1 MSKDSTEKDNLDS
14 ANIDNEKVKEIFE
27 IIQRGSEEILVEGD
41 LKKKIILSLQEG
53 KPLNVKLGLDPT
65 SPDLHLGHTVVLM
78 KLRELQK
85 LGHKVT
91 LLIGDFTAK
100 IGDPSGRNTTR
111 PVLTDEEIE
120 ENSRTYFEQV
130 GLIIDMDAVLVRKNS
145 EWANKLSSSEMIR
158 LAGVTTVARM
168 LERDDF
174 TNRYQSGKSISL
186 HEFLY
191 PLMQGYDSVIL
202 NSDLELGGTDQKF
215 NLLMG
220 RDVQR
225 FFGQDVQCILTMPIL
240 EGLDGVEKMSKSK
253 NNYIGFKDEA
263 DQMFGKIMSLS
274 DELMWRY
281 IDLLTFKGDSEKK
294 KLKQSVL
301 EGQNPKNIKIELAS
315 DIVGRFY
322 NRETAIKV
330 ANDFEERFKNNKIP
344 ESIDEKVFKGKGFD
358 IVFLLKNT
366 GLARSTSDAFRSIQ
380 QGAVRVDGQKV
391 FEREL
396 VLKNGCYVLQ
406 VGKRSFIRVRVE

>member
-1 MSKDSTEKDNLDS
+1 MPNDSTEKDNLDS
-14 ANIDNEKVKEIFE
+14 TSMDNEKVKEIIE
-27 IIQRGSEEILVEGD
+27 IIQRGSEEILVEAD
-41 LKKKIILSLQEG
+41 LKKKIIFSLQKG

-130 GLIIDMDAVLVRKNS
+130 GLILDMDEVVIRKNS
-145 EWANKLSSSEMIR
+145 EWANALSSSEMIR

-174 TNRYQSGKSISL
+174 TKRYQSGKSISL

-191 PLMQGYDSVIL
+191 PLMQGYDSVVL

-240 EGLDGVEKMSKSK
+240 EGLDGVDKMSKSK
-253 NNYIGFKDEA
+253 NNYVGLKDDA

-281 IDLLTFKGDSEKK
+281 IDLLTFKSDSEKK

-301 EGQNPKNIKIELAS
+301 EGLNPKNIKIELAV
-315 DIVGRFY
+315 DIVERFY
-322 NRETAIKV
+322 DRGTALKV
-330 ANDFEERFKNNKIP
+330 ANEFEERFKNNKIP
-344 ESIDEKVFKGKGFD
+344 ESIEEKVFKGEGFD
-358 IVFLLKNT
+358 IIFLLKNT
-366 GLARSTSDAFRSIQ
+366 GLVRSTSDAFRSIQ
-380 QGAVRVDGQKV
+380 QGAVRVNGQKV
-391 FEREL
+391 LEREL

>member
-1 MSKDSTEKDNLDS
+1 MPNYSNEKDNLDS
-14 ANIDNEKVKEIFE
+14 TNIDNEKVKEIIE
-27 IIQRGSEEILVEGD
+27 IIQRGTEEILVEAD
-41 LKKKIILSLQEG
+41 LKKKLIFSLKKG
-53 KPLNVKLGLDPT
+53 KPLNIKLGLDPT

-78 KLRELQK
+78 KLRELQN

-130 GLIIDMDAVLVRKNS
+130 GLILDMDTVVIRKNS
-145 EWANKLSSSEMIR
+145 EWANTLSSSEMIR

-174 TNRYQSGKSISL
+174 TKRYQSGKSISL

-191 PLMQGYDSVIL
+191 PLMQGYDSVVL
-202 NSDLELGGTDQKF
+202 NTDLELGGTDQKF

-240 EGLDGVEKMSKSK
+240 EGLDGVDKMSKSK
-253 NNYIGFKDEA
+253 NNYVGLKDDA

-281 IDLLTFKGDSEKK
+281 IDLLTFKSDSEKK

-301 EGQNPKNIKIELAS
+301 EGRNPKNIKIELAF
-315 DIVGRFY
+315 DIVERFY
-322 NRETAIKV
+322 DRGTALKA
-330 ANDFEERFKNNKIP
+330 ANDFEERFKNNKMP
-344 ESIDEKVFKGKGFD
+344 ESIEEKVFKGEGFD

-366 GLARSTSDAFRSIQ
+366 GLVRSTSDAFRSIQ

>member
-1 MSKDSTEKDNLDS
+1 MPNDSTEKDNLDS
-14 ANIDNEKVKEIFE
+14 TSMDNEKVKEIIE
-27 IIQRGSEEILVEGD
+27 IIQRGSEEILVEAD
-41 LKKKIILSLQEG
+41 LKKKIIFSLQKG

-130 GLIIDMDAVLVRKNS
+130 GLILDMDEVVIRKNS
-145 EWANKLSSSEMIR
+145 EWANTLSSSEMIR

-174 TNRYQSGKSISL
+174 TKRYQSGKSISL

-191 PLMQGYDSVIL
+191 PLMQGYDSVVL
-202 NSDLELGGTDQKF
+202 KSDIELGGTDQKF

-225 FFGQDVQCILTMPIL
+225 FFGQEVQCILTMPIL
-240 EGLDGVEKMSKSK
+240 EGLDGVDKMSKSK
-253 NNYIGFKDEA
+253 NNYVGLKDDA

-281 IDLLTFKGDSEKK
+281 IDLLTFKSDSEKK

-301 EGQNPKNIKIELAS
+301 EGLNPKNIKIELAV
-315 DIVGRFY
+315 DIVERFY
-322 NRETAIKV
+322 DRGTALKV
-330 ANDFEERFKNNKIP
+330 ANEFEERFKNNKIP
-344 ESIDEKVFKGKGFD
+344 ESIEEKVFKGEGFD
-358 IVFLLKNT
+358 IIFLLKNT
-366 GLARSTSDAFRSIQ
+366 GLVRSTSDAFRSIQ
-380 QGAVRVDGQKV
+380 QGSVRVNGQKV
-391 FEREL
+391 LEREL

>member
-1 MSKDSTEKDNLDS
+1 MPNDSIEKDNLDS
-14 ANIDNEKVKEIFE
+14 TNMDNEKVKEIIE
-27 IIQRGSEEILVEGD
+27 IIQRGSEEILVEAD
-41 LKKKIILSLQEG
+41 LKKKIIFSLQNG
-53 KPLNVKLGLDPT
+53 KPLNIKLGLDPT

-111 PVLTDEEIE
+111 PVLTEEEIE

-130 GLIIDMDAVLVRKNS
+130 GLILDMDAVVIRKNS
-145 EWANKLSSSEMIR
+145 EWANALSSSEMIR

-174 TNRYQSGKSISL
+174 TKRYQSGKSISL

-191 PLMQGYDSVIL
+191 PLMQGYDSVVL

-240 EGLDGVEKMSKSK
+240 EGLDGVDKMSKSK
-253 NNYIGFKDEA
+253 NNYVGLKDDA

-281 IDLLTFKGDSEKK
+281 IDLLTFKSDSEKK

-301 EGQNPKNIKIELAS
+301 EGLNPKNIKIELAV
-315 DIVGRFY
+315 DIVERFY
-322 NRETAIKV
+322 DRGTALKV
-330 ANDFEERFKNNKIP
+330 ANEFEERFKNNKIP
-344 ESIDEKVFKGKGFD
+344 ESIEEKVFKGEGFD
-358 IVFLLKNT
+358 IIFLLKNT
-366 GLARSTSDAFRSIQ
+366 GLVRSTSDAFRSIQ
-380 QGAVRVDGQKV
+380 QGSVRVNGQKV
-391 FEREL
+391 LEREL

>member
-1 MSKDSTEKDNLDS
+1 MPNYSNEKDNLDS
-14 ANIDNEKVKEIFE
+14 TNIDNEKVKEIIE
-27 IIQRGSEEILVEGD
+27 IIQRGTEEILVEAD
-41 LKKKIILSLQEG
+41 LKKKLIFSLKKG
-53 KPLNVKLGLDPT
+53 KPLNIKLGLDPT

-78 KLRELQK
+78 KLRELQN

-130 GLIIDMDAVLVRKNS
+130 GLILHMDTVVIRKNS
-145 EWANKLSSSEMIR
+145 EWANTLSSSEMIR

-174 TNRYQSGKSISL
+174 TKRYQSGKSISL

-191 PLMQGYDSVIL
+191 PLMQGYDSVVL
-202 NSDLELGGTDQKF
+202 NTDLELGGTDQKF

-240 EGLDGVEKMSKSK
+240 EGLDGVDKMSKSK
-253 NNYIGFKDEA
+253 NNYVGLKDDA

-281 IDLLTFKGDSEKK
+281 IDLLTFKSDSEKK

-301 EGQNPKNIKIELAS
+301 EGRNPKNIKIELAF
-315 DIVGRFY
+315 DIVERFY
-322 NRETAIKV
+322 DRGTALKA
-330 ANDFEERFKNNKIP
+330 ANDFEERFKNNKMP
-344 ESIDEKVFKGKGFD
+344 ESIEEKVFKGEGFD

-366 GLARSTSDAFRSIQ
+366 GLVRSTSDAFRSIQ

>member
-1 MSKDSTEKDNLDS
+1 MSNDSTEKDNLDS
-14 ANIDNEKVKEIFE
+14 TNIDNEQVKEIFE
-27 IIQRGSEEILVEGD
+27 IIQRGTEEILVEGD
-41 LKKKIILSLQEG
+41 LKKKLTFSLQKG
-53 KPLNVKLGLDPT
+53 KPLNIKLGLDPT

-91 LLIGDFTAK
+91 LVIGDFTAK

-111 PVLTDEEIE
+111 PVLTDDEIG

-130 GLIIDMDAVLVRKNS
+130 GLILDMDAVVIRNNS
-145 EWANKLSSSEMIR
+145 EWANTLSSSEVIR
-158 LAGVTTVARM
+158 LAGITTVARM

-174 TNRYQSGKSISL
+174 TKRYQSGKSISL

-191 PLMQGYDSVIL
+191 PLMQGYDSVVL

-225 FFGQDVQCILTMPIL
+225 YFGQDVQCILTMPIL
-240 EGLDGVEKMSKSK
+240 EGLDGVDKMSKSK
-253 NNYIGFKDEA
+253 NNYIGLKDEA
-263 DQMFGKIMSLS
+263 TQMFGKIMSIS

-281 IDLLTFKGDSEKK
+281 IDLLTFKSDDQKK

-301 EGQNPKNIKIELAS
+301 EGKNPKNIKIELAS
-315 DIVGRFY
+315 DIVARFY
-322 NRETAIKV
+322 NRETALKV

-344 ESIDEKVFKGKGFD
+344 ESIDEKVFKGESFD

-366 GLARSTSDAFRSIQ
+366 GLVRSTSDAFRSIQ

-391 FEREL
+391 LEREL

>member
-1 MSKDSTEKDNLDS
+1 MPNDSTEKDNLDS
-14 ANIDNEKVKEIFE
+14 TSMDNEKVKEIIE
-27 IIQRGSEEILVEGD
+27 IIQRGSEEILVEAD
-41 LKKKIILSLQEG
+41 LKKKIIFSLQKE

-111 PVLTDEEIE
+111 PVLTEEEIE

-130 GLIIDMDAVLVRKNS
+130 GLILDMDEVVIRKNS
-145 EWANKLSSSEMIR
+145 EWANALSSSEMIR

-174 TNRYQSGKSISL
+174 TKRYQSGKSISL

-191 PLMQGYDSVIL
+191 PLMQGYDSFVL

-240 EGLDGVEKMSKSK
+240 EGLDGVDKMSKSK
-253 NNYIGFKDEA
+253 NNYVGLKDDA
-263 DQMFGKIMSLS
+263 DQMFGKIMSVS

-281 IDLLTFKGDSEKK
+281 IDLLTFKSDSEKK

-301 EGQNPKNIKIELAS
+301 EGLNPKNIKIELAS
-315 DIVGRFY
+315 DIVERFY
-322 NRETAIKV
+322 DRGTALKV
-330 ANDFEERFKNNKIP
+330 ANEFEERFKNNKIP
-344 ESIDEKVFKGKGFD
+344 ESIEEKVFKGEGFD
-358 IVFLLKNT
+358 IIFLLKNT
-366 GLARSTSDAFRSIQ
+366 GLVRSTSDAFRSIQ
-380 QGAVRVDGQKV
+380 QGSVRVNGQKV
-391 FEREL
+391 LEREL

>member
-1 MSKDSTEKDNLDS
+1 MPNDSTEKDNLDS
-14 ANIDNEKVKEIFE
+14 TNIDNEKVKEIFE
-27 IIQRGSEEILVEGD
+27 IIQRGSEEILVEAD
-41 LKKKIILSLQEG
+41 LKKKIIFSLQEG
-53 KPLNVKLGLDPT
+53 KPLNIKLGLDPT

-111 PVLTDEEIE
+111 PVLTDDEIE

-130 GLIIDMDAVLVRKNS
+130 GLILDMDAVVIRKNS
-145 EWANKLSSSEMIR
+145 EWANRLSSSEMIR

-174 TNRYQSGKSISL
+174 TKRYQSGKSISL

-191 PLMQGYDSVIL
+191 PLMQGYDSVVL

-240 EGLDGVEKMSKSK
+240 EGLDGVDKMSKSK
-253 NNYIGFKDEA
+253 NNYVGLKDDA

-281 IDLLTFKGDSEKK
+281 IDLLTFKSDSEKK

-301 EGQNPKNIKIELAS
+301 EGLNPKNIKIELAS
-315 DIVGRFY
+315 DIVERFY
-322 NRETAIKV
+322 DRETALKV

-344 ESIDEKVFKGKGFD
+344 ESIEEKVFKGEGFD

-366 GLARSTSDAFRSIQ
+366 GLVRSTSDAFRSIQ

-391 FEREL
+391 LEREL